1 LSSFQTGF
9 SLFSVIPDW
18 RSHVWNPAPH
28 CFLWIRKIAAQ
39 LWNDG
44 TWLISSFQTGEAFI
58 PSFQTGEAFIPSF
71 QTGEAFIPS
80 FQTGEAFIPSFQ
92 TAAGASGIQRR
103 TVSSGFQ
110 RLLRNFGMT
119 VPG

>member
-1 LSSFQTGF
+1 MGWGARSISHWIPDARSFY
-9 SLFSVIPDW
+9 SVIPDS

-28 CFLWIRKIAAQ
+28 CFLWIPKIAAQ

-44 TWLISSFQTGEAFI
+44 GEATGSSFQTR
-58 PSFQTGEAFIPSF
+58 EAFIPSF